1 MFQISASLY
10 HLKPVCVLFWSQAR
24 MWTAWMW
31 TRLKRGFCLKHICAC
46 LCKLFLQPLAI
57 TIKVAKH
64 MVVVV
69 LCRLLHLNVD
79 AQTCS
84 MHAQVCPVLLIMLPN
99 GRTAGRGE
107 SETSQCSHAVA
118 VRRRRTKACQSL
130 FCCVFFF
137 STCLTFVEQAAFS
150 FTCKK
155 PREAGLG
162 VHLKTSSTAGCLKK
176 SA

>member
-1 MFQISASLY
+1 M
-10 HLKPVCVLFWSQAR
+10 
-24 MWTAWMW
+24 
-31 TRLKRGFCLKHICAC
+31 
-46 LCKLFLQPLAI
+46 
-57 TIKVAKH
+57 
-64 MVVVV
+64 
-69 LCRLLHLNVD
+69 D

-137 STCLTFVEQAAFS
+137 PRVLPLWNRLLSHLHAKSLGRHGWESILKPAQQLAA
-150 FTCKK
+150 
-155 PREAGLG
+155 
-162 VHLKTSSTAGCLKK
+162 LKNQPSSSNYVCFFHPTMDLWSLPYPLYQMSATQELSSRTSPTTHTGEPAEPQPGQPHERL
-176 SA
+176 

>member
-1 MFQISASLY
+1 
-10 HLKPVCVLFWSQAR
+10 
-24 MWTAWMW
+24 
-31 TRLKRGFCLKHICAC
+31 
-46 LCKLFLQPLAI
+46 
-57 TIKVAKH
+57 

-137 STCLTFVEQAAFS
+137 HVSYLCGTGCFLIYMQKAWGG
-150 FTCKK
+150 
-155 PREAGLG
+155 RAG
-162 VHLKTSSTAGCLKK
+162 SPS
-176 SA
+176 